1 MSAASTRYNSAST
14 VSASGREAVD
24 SLLNGKFWSSDG
36 VQGKPLELTYS
47 FVSPEYEHVTTH
59 WKEGLVLDPSF
70 ITDGLRSSVAGIFS
84 HLADFTGLSFTEQ
97 KEGGEPGRILIG
109 ATKTPEEILGASAY
123 GEFPDHDDKA
133 GSIWF
138 NSWHNTI
145 RMDGSP
151 GSQLHLTAM
160 HEIGHTLGLK
170 HTHHDSDIPGA
181 SFPVTQEY
189 DSTAYSVM
197 SYNAMIGDEGSGSFR
212 YAPIT
217 YMLNDMAALQYLY
230 GKNMATRT
238 GDNLYDFSGKTYVY
252 ETIWDAGGNDTVSW
266 SGRDTSANID
276 LTPGTLSFF
285 GGVDTK
291 SDPAT
296 WNKGSGI
303 LGIAYGTDIE
313 NAEGGNSHDILRGND
328 GNNRLQGGP
337 GNDVLEGK
345 GGADHLTGGA
355 GADVFVWRDI
365 AHSGPEISERDT
377 VHDFSPA
384 DHDRLDFSALD
395 ANTGMQGHQALTF
408 SDQAPRPFS
417 LWYKSDDTGLTVFA
431 DTSGDMK
438 EDFSVRLNGV
448 TTLSAENLI
457 LGMASVSTTLPDN
470 PVKEDIVLE
479 GTIPLIEGTDGA
491 VYDRN
496 SASGPVTMTLGM
508 DGPSPVLVGGVR
520 VAEISGYT
528 GLAGGAFDDHL
539 TGNGLNNVF
548 RSSGGHD
555 VIDGQGGRYD
565 YMDYSTEKGNIVV
578 TLADGG
584 QDSVARVNGADK
596 DILRNIEAVLGGD
609 GDDSLT
615 GNAGDNILM
624 GNAGNDILKGGA
636 GHDALHGGDGDDHLD
651 GGPGNDFLAGGAGKD
666 SVSYAGYTD
675 SLDVKLRGETWGT
688 VSIGTVEKDYLHS
701 IEIITAGSGDDRLRV
716 EQWSSTLSG
725 GAGADTFSY
734 GGWSSSGDNPGGWHD
749 ILDFNAAEGDRIDL
763 SNLDQGLSVHSF
775 SDTGPARH
783 AVWLSIR
790 GSLYV
795 EATGD
800 DIPDFVIRLENYSSV
815 SASDF
820 IFS

>member
-1 MSAASTRYNSAST
+1 MSAAVTRYNSASN
-14 VSASGREAVD
+14 VSASGQEAVD
-24 SLLNGKFWSSDG
+24 SLLHGKFWSSDG
-36 VQGKPLELTYS
+36 APRKPLELTYS

-59 WKEGLVLDPSF
+59 WQEGLALDPSF
-70 ITDGLRSSVAGIFS
+70 ITDGLRSSIAGIFKQIE
-84 HLADFTGLSFTEQ
+84 DFTRLSFTE
-97 KEGGEPGRILIG
+97 KKGGGEPGRILIG
-109 ATKTPEEILGASAY
+109 ASKTMDEAALLDAAAY
-123 GEFPDHDDKA
+123 AEFPDTNDIA
-133 GSIWF
+133 GSVWF
-138 NSWHNTI
+138 NPWYNTV
-145 RMDGSP
+145 RTDGSP

-170 HTHHDSDIPGA
+170 HTHDESEIDKDN
-181 SFPVTQEY
+181 FPVTQEY
-189 DSTAYSVM
+189 DSVAYSVM
-197 SYNAMIGDEGSGSFR
+197 SYKPMIGGEDTGGFKST
-212 YAPIT
+212 PLT

-230 GKNMATRT
+230 GKNMTTRT
-238 GDNLYDFSGKTYVY
+238 GDNRYDFAGKTYVY

-291 SDPAT
+291 SDPAA
-296 WNKGSGI
+296 WDKDSGI
-303 LGIAYGTDIE
+303 LGIAYDTHIE
-313 NAEGGNSHDILRGND
+313 NAEGGNGHDILRGND
-328 GNNRLQGGP
+328 GNNLLQGGR
-337 GNDVLEGK
+337 GNDLLEGR

-365 AHSGPEISERDT
+365 AHSGPETAERDT

-408 SDQAPRPFS
+408 SDQTPRPFS

-431 DTSGDMK
+431 DTSGDTR

-457 LGMASVSTTLPDN
+457 LDTARVTAIPPDN
-470 PVKEDIVLE
+470 HVRED
-479 GTIPLIEGTDGA
+479 TIPHNEGVEGA
-491 VYDRN
+491 VYKSN
-496 SASGPVTMTLGM
+496 FATGPVTITLGM
-508 DGPSPVLVGGVR
+508 NEPTPVLVNGVQ
-520 VAEISGYT
+520 VAEIIDYNH
-528 GLAGGAFDDHL
+528 LAGGAFDDHL
-539 TGNGLNNVF
+539 TGNDLNNIF

-555 VIDGQGGRYD
+555 TIDGQGGCD
-565 YMDYSTEKGNIVV
+565 YMDYGEEQGHIVV

-584 QDSVARVNGADK
+584 QSSVVRVNGTDK
-596 DILRNIEAVLGGD
+596 DTLKNIEAIIGGD
-609 GDDSLT
+609 GDDRIT
-615 GNAGDNILM
+615 GNDGNNILL

-636 GHDALHGGDGDDHLD
+636 GDDALHGGDGDDHLD

-666 SVSYAGYTD
+666 TVSYASYTD

-688 VSIGTVEKDYLHS
+688 VSIGTGEKDYLHS
-701 IEIITAGSGDDRLRV
+701 IEIFVAGSGDDKLRV
-716 EQWSSTLSG
+716 EQLTSTLSG

-734 GGWSSSGDNPGGWHD
+734 NGSSTSGTIIGGWHQ

-763 SNLDQGLSVHSF
+763 SHLSQGLLVNHF
-775 SDTGPARH
+775 SNTGPARN
-783 AVWLSIR
+783 AIWAEPLGKDLFLRI
-790 GSLYV
+790 

-800 DIPDFVIRLENYSSV
+800 DTPDFSILLQNTSSL

-820 IFS
+820 TFS